1 MENNKPVK
9 PFVLR
14 KEEAENGIF
23 NAVAESAQ
31 TIPWC
36 SIEDILT
43 NLLHQVRA
51 QAENER
57 AIAKQ
62 SYDKAIE
69 EYNAKEAKKEAVK
82 EAVKEAEKE
91 VSECT
96 TQ

>member
-9 PFVLR
+9 PFVLQ

-23 NAVAESAQ
+23 NAVNEAAK

-36 SIEDILT
+36 SLEDILT

-57 AIAKQ
+57 VIARQ

-69 EYNAKEAKKEAVK
+69 EYNAKEAEK
-82 EAVKEAEKE
+82 AEDE
-91 VSECT
+91 VTE
-96 TQ
+96 